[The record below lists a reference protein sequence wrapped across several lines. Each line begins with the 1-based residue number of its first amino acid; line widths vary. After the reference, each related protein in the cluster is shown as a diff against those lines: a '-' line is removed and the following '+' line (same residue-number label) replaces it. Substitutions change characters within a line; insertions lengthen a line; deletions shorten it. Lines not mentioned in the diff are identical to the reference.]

1 MNIGFFTDSYFP
13 QVSGVATSIQT
24 LRNQLEER
32 GHKVI
37 IFTTTDP
44 NAKMEAGIVRI
55 PSVPFVSFQDRRIA
69 YRGFDRCLKIAR
81 EYDLDIIHTHT
92 EFSLGLAGKYI
103 ASRLKIP
110 NVHTYH
116 TMYEKY
122 THYIFNGELVQASH
136 VRVLSRMFCEKT
148 QGVIT
153 PSTITAN
160 KLRDYDIKVPI
171 AVIPT
176 GVDIPE
182 FDYYGR
188 QEFRKQLG
196 YSKNDIVLLSL
207 SRLSKEK
214 NVDQVIDSF
223 KEINLENPATKLLI
237 VGDGPAREELK
248 KQAEDCPAISFVGE
262 VGHNQVAKFYQAA
275 DLYINASDSE
285 TQGLTYLESFANQ
298 LPIVARGNSYLESI
312 MLGVQFGALFDE
324 ENSLTDV
331 VLEYLDDK
339 ANGIIPEI
347 EAHSLFEIS
356 SEYFG
361 EKVETFY
368 HQTILNYLQQDH
380 TMFDK
385 LYNSMK
391 ELIHDV
397 VIGGG
402 NKGE

>member
-1 MNIGFFTDSYFP
+1 MNIGLFTDSYFP
-13 QVSGVATSIQT
+13 QVSGVATSIET
-24 LRNQLEER
+24 LRNQLEHR

-44 NAKMEAGIVRI
+44 NATMERGIVRL

-81 EYDLDIIHTHT
+81 EYNLDIVHTHT

-110 NVHTYH
+110 NIHTYH

-122 THYIFNGELVQASH
+122 THYIFNGELIQANH

-153 PSTITAN
+153 PSVITSN
-160 KLRDYDIKVPI
+160 KLREYNIKVPI

-176 GVDIPE
+176 GVEIPS
-182 FDYYGR
+182 FDEARR
-188 QEFRKQLG
+188 QTFRTQLG
-196 YSKNDIVLLSL
+196 YTDEDVVLLSL

-214 NVDQVIDSF
+214 NVDQVIAAF
-223 KEINLENPATKLLI
+223 KEINQANTSTKLLV
-237 VGDGPAREELK
+237 VGDGPARADLEL
-248 KQAEDCPAISFVGE
+248 QAKDCSAVSFVGE
-262 VGHNQVAKFYQAA
+262 IDHSSVQQFYQAA
-275 DLYINASDSE
+275 DLYVNASDSE
-285 TQGLTYLESFANQ
+285 TQGLTYLESFANR
-298 LPIVARGNSYLESI
+298 LPIVAKSNSYLESI
-312 MLGVQFGALFDE
+312 MPDVQFGALFDE
-324 ENSLTDV
+324 EHSMTDV
-331 VLEYLDDK
+331 VLDYLKNK
-339 ANGIIPEI
+339 AEGIIPEI
-347 EAHSLFEIS
+347 EAESLVGIS
-356 SEYFG
+356 AEHFG
-361 EKVETFY
+361 EEVEKFY
-368 HQTILNYLQQDH
+368 HQTILNFSHQDN

-385 LYNSMK
+385 LYTSIK

-402 NKGE
+402 SKNE